1 MQRLI
6 NEEISF
12 FLAYIEKTDTQKMIK
27 VFNASLQSLNNHF
40 PLIKIFNLKETRSL
54 IDGIFKSVTDSIS
67 ATVDTLM
74 SGQRQRKEYTINEEI
89 PDWNELSFQEVMV
102 TPPPGVGL
110 AMNHSYSCHI
120 NQCALK

>member
-1 MQRLI
+1 MLLYNTYYLFTGTHTYHRCTMPWRYHCSEISDDYPNGDPGGHKLDDLMQRLI
-6 NEEISF
+6 NEEISYF
-12 FLAYIEKTDTQKMIK
+12 FAYIEKTDTQKMIK

-74 SGQRQRKEYTINEEI
+74 SG
-89 PDWNELSFQEVMV
+89 
-102 TPPPGVGL
+102 
-110 AMNHSYSCHI
+110 
-120 NQCALK
+120 